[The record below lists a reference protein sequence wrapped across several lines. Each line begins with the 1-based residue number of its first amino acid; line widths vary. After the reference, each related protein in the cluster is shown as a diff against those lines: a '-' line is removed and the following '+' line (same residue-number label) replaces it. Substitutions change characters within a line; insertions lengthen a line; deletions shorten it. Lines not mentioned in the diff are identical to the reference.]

1 LSRESYLPKPPNKFV
16 RNVSERRAIRAEL
29 AALAVRARE
38 AGLRD
43 ITRAL
48 DLAMAMDPCGDWP
61 AGVILL
67 PVADE

>member
-1 LSRESYLPKPPNKFV
+1 M
-16 RNVSERRAIRAEL
+16 RNVSERRAIRSEL
-29 AALAVRARE
+29 LALAVRARE

-48 DLAMAMDPCGDWP
+48 DLAMAMDPGRDWP
-61 AGVILL
+61 AGIIRL